1 VPEKK
6 AVSMVLE
13 EMSSTT
19 NRPFVSDNLSATQIY
34 YDIVK
39 SPNDTILMLGDS
51 TSKVYSKVNGL
62 GSKMSQILQGPI
74 EDNTPPHPKI
84 KLSPNHKRMPLEKAF

>member
-1 VPEKK
+1 MKSPKSKDIMETTFDGRKHLGQDKK

-13 EMSSTT
+13 ENLSSTT

-39 SPNDTILMLGDS
+39 SPNEMVMLDNT
-51 TSKVYSKVNGL
+51 TSKNLGI
-62 GSKMSQILQGPI
+62 GSKMS
-74 EDNTPPHPKI
+74 
-84 KLSPNHKRMPLEKAF
+84 

>member
-1 VPEKK
+1 MPDKK

-13 EMSSTT
+13 EMSSAT

-39 SPNDTILMLGDS
+39 SPNDTILMLGDP
-51 TSKVYSKVNGL
+51 TSKAYG
-62 GSKMSQILQGPI
+62 
-74 EDNTPPHPKI
+74 
-84 KLSPNHKRMPLEKAF
+84 